1 MNANEAEQVLGG
13 VYSQLS
19 QSLHIPLAYLLLN
32 EVQPSFIHAVQQGE
46 FRLEILTGLQALSR
60 SSENQALVTATAEI
74 NAIVPVLQSF
84 KQFNLNKVVE
94 GILRA
99 NGVNVEDITYTED
112 EMKAMAAQE
121 AQQEQQLAAQQQA
134 MMQGAGQ
141 EQAVQA
147 VQQSQGII

>member
-1 MNANEAEQVLGG
+1 M
-13 VYSQLS
+13 
-19 QSLHIPLAYLLLN
+19 
-32 EVQPSFIHAVQQGE
+32 
-46 FRLEILTGLQALSR
+46 
-60 SSENQALVTATAEI
+60 
-74 NAIVPVLQSF
+74 
-84 KQFNLNKVVE
+84 VE

-112 EMKAMAAQE
+112 EMKAIAAQE

>member
-1 MNANEAEQVLGG
+1 M
-13 VYSQLS
+13 
-19 QSLHIPLAYLLLN
+19 
-32 EVQPSFIHAVQQGE
+32 
-46 FRLEILTGLQALSR
+46 
-60 SSENQALVTATAEI
+60 
-74 NAIVPVLQSF
+74 LQSF

-112 EMKAMAAQE
+112 EMKAIAAQE